1 MRTTLTV
8 YKASTYVRLT
18 DFKPELVRQVLRPF
32 CKRNFFR
39 FQKVPGELFGTFKWE
54 VKQIYARFNHD
65 QTELRF
71 NPSKLEELLKLMES
85 QGYKRSRIEI
95 KDETPI
101 KAKKVCLELLNPNIK
116 PRNEMQEEYCEFMSG
131 EKSLVVN
138 NMSTGLGKAGTLSS
152 KIKIPG
158 GWTTMGEIQLG
169 DTVTAWDGMPSKV
182 VGIYPQGKK
191 EVFRVSFADGRST
204 VVCKEHLWKV
214 YLAESDDGMVI
225 DTGAIISRLSN
236 NEALFIPLRIPE
248 TTEKQQ
254 LLDELDRVAVID
266 QGMVNESGTCKD
278 RMEYICE
285 LVRGLGGICQV
296 KYDRNLYHVEGSIG
310 KEKHLQ
316 IANVEP
322 VGVEEAQCISIDHP
336 DHLYVTDDY
345 IVTHNT
351 FCALFS
357 SQQLGDRM
365 LITVLPR
372 YVDIWIKAF
381 GEFYNIKPDDIL
393 LADSIGVAEAHELV
407 KSGKVDPKIIILP
420 LSKIDI
426 YLKKCKEDPTLPSL
440 DQVYTDMEIG
450 TRIIDEAH
458 ESIYSV
464 YNSLMYGNV
473 NKTMILSAT
482 LKGDDEFINGIY
494 SQIFPH
500 SSYLKPPEY
509 TKYIKV
515 VAYYHKM
522 NLWQYKI
529 NTKGFGGY
537 SHVKFEQ
544 GILKR
549 KDVFE
554 RYYQMLKGAYEMYYM
569 EGYREKQK
577 AMWFFSTTEF
587 CEKFNERL
595 LQDYPDLD
603 SIVFNS
609 LTSKKNPTAY
619 REHQNV
625 VTTPGSCG
633 TGKDVP
639 YLYVVFSPIAV
650 SSSQRND
657 QMVGRTRPI
666 DKWWPDLDPIFV
678 YFVCV
683 DEPKQCEYSRKR
695 KGIFEKKMKTFEPID
710 SGVTV

>member
-95 KDETPI
+95 KDEKPI
-101 KAKKVCLELLNPNIK
+101 KAKKVCIELLNPNIK

-138 NMSTGLGKAGTLSS
+138 NMGTG
-152 KIKIPG
+152 
-158 GWTTMGEIQLG
+158 
-169 DTVTAWDGMPSKV
+169 
-182 VGIYPQGKK
+182 QGK
-191 EVFRVSFADGRST
+191 
-204 VVCKEHLWKV
+204 
-214 YLAESDDGMVI
+214 
-225 DTGAIISRLSN
+225 
-236 NEALFIPLRIPE
+236 
-248 TTEKQQ
+248 
-254 LLDELDRVAVID
+254 
-266 QGMVNESGTCKD
+266 
-278 RMEYICE
+278 
-285 LVRGLGGICQV
+285 
-296 KYDRNLYHVEGSIG
+296 
-310 KEKHLQ
+310 
-316 IANVEP
+316 
-322 VGVEEAQCISIDHP
+322 
-336 DHLYVTDDY
+336 
-345 IVTHNT
+345 T
-351 FCALFS
+351 FCALYS
-357 SQQLGDRM
+357 ALNLGERII
-365 LITVLPR
+365 ITALPR

-440 DQVYTDMEIG
+440 DQVYADMEIG

-577 AMWFFSTTEF
+577 SMWFFSTTEF

-683 DEPKQCEYSRKR
+683 DEPKQCEYHRKR
-695 KGIFEKKMKTFEPID
+695 KGIFEKKMKIFEPID